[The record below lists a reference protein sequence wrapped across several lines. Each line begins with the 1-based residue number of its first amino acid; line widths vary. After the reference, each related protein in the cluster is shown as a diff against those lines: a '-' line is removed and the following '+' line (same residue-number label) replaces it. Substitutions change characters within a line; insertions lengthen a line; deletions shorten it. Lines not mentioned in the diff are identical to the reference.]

1 MDMFDCM
8 LTSWHNNAWFLGPPL
23 HAFSTVLGIKYV
35 CLIHNIGIDNG
46 FIFFRLRAL
55 EDYLRS
61 KHHWQSTVYIHKILQ
76 LKDLPSMIDKESG
89 FCILIQLF
97 PTCCMCSRSMWACN
111 VSTSYQMIFA
121 ILLYIGAYLTKHYPF
136 HTHTIL
142 YGPES
147 SMWARVNPQP
157 SAHHP
162 SIWKLAMCR
171 VKPSVV
177 GFTGI
182 TY

>member
-1 MDMFDCM
+1 MFDPQNHMDMFDCM

-55 EDYLRS
+55 ENYLRS

-111 VSTSYQMIFA
+111 VSTSYKWFLQYSFTLVHIWLNITHF
-121 ILLYIGAYLTKHYPF
+121 
-136 HTHTIL
+136 THTPFYMGQSHL
-142 YGPES
+142 CGPEWTNS
-147 SMWARVNPQP
+147 HQ
-157 SAHHP
+157 HTIHP
-162 SIWKLAMCR
+162 FGNLLC
-171 VKPSVV
+171 V
-177 GFTGI
+177 G
-182 TY
+182 

>member
-1 MDMFDCM
+1 MFDCM
-8 LTSWHNNAWFLGPPL
+8 LTSWHNNACFLGPPL

-35 CLIHNIGIDNG
+35 CLIHNIAIDNG
-46 FIFFRLRAL
+46 FIFF
-55 EDYLRS
+55 ENYLRS

-89 FCILIQLF
+89 FSILIQLF

-136 HTHTIL
+136 HTHHSI
-142 YGPES
+142 
-147 SMWARVNPQP
+147 WVRVIYVGQSEPTAI
-157 SAHHP
+157 STP
-162 SIWKLAMCR
+162 SIHLETHY
-171 VKPSVV
+171 V
-177 GFTGI
+177 
-182 TY
+182 

>member
-1 MDMFDCM
+1 MFDPQNHMDMFDCM

-55 EDYLRS
+55 ENYLRS

-111 VSTSYQMIFA
+111 VSTSYKWFLQYSFTLVHIWLNITHF
-121 ILLYIGAYLTKHYPF
+121 
-136 HTHTIL
+136 THTPFYMGQSHL
-142 YGPES
+142 CGPEWTNS
-147 SMWARVNPQP
+147 HQ
-157 SAHHP
+157 HTIHP
-162 SIWKLAMCR
+162 LGNLLC
-171 VKPSVV
+171 V
-177 GFTGI
+177 G
-182 TY
+182 

>member
-8 LTSWHNNAWFLGPPL
+8 LTGWHDNACFLDPPL

-46 FIFFRLRAL
+46 FIFFRLCDL

-61 KHHWQSTVYIHKILQ
+61 NI
-76 LKDLPSMIDKESG
+76 IDKVRCTYIR
-89 FCILIQLF
+89 FCNWKTFLPWLIQLF

-111 VSTSYQMIFA
+111 VSTNLQMIFA

-147 SMWARVNPQP
+147 SMWARVNQQP

-162 SIWKLAMCR
+162 SIWKLTMCR
-171 VKPSVV
+171 VKPSTV
-177 GFTGI
+177 GFIGI